1 MRSLKHRITLPAV
14 EAELADLPDYVGPD
28 SPRLRF
34 LGTGTSAGVPYLG
47 CKCKVCTSNDPRDKR
62 LRSAALLETKEAR
75 ILIDAGPD
83 IRQQLMPLDFYPLD
97 AVLLTHIH
105 YDHVGGIDDL
115 RGFCIFGDQH
125 IYADKNTADGLRRQ
139 LPYCFTDRLYP
150 GVPLLKLHEIR
161 ANKPFRI
168 KDTEIMPIQI
178 IHGKV
183 PILGYRIGKM
193 AYITDMKTINDDQL
207 PYLEGIETLVVN
219 ALRWTIPHHSH
230 MLVDE
235 AIAFSRKIK
244 AKQTYL
250 IHLTH
255 RIGLHDEAEAM
266 LPSDIHLAY
275 DGLVIDV

>member
-1 MRSLKHRITLPAV
+1 MSSLKHRITLPAV

-28 SPRLRF
+28 SPRLLF
-34 LGTGTSAGVPYLG
+34 LGTGTSGGVPMLG
-47 CKCKVCTSNDPRDKR
+47 CHCKVCMSKDPRDKR
-62 LRSAALLETKEAR
+62 FRSAALLETKGAR

-115 RGFCIFGDQH
+115 RGFCIFGDQD
-125 IYADKNTADGLRRQ
+125 IYADRHTCEGLRTQ
-139 LPYCFTDRLYP
+139 LPYCFAKTLYP
-150 GVPLLKLHEIR
+150 GVPLLKLHEIKP
-161 ANKPFRI
+161 NVPFRI
-168 KDTEIMPIQI
+168 NDTEIMPIEV

-183 PILGYRIGKM
+183 PILGYRIGKL

-235 AIAFSRKIK
+235 AIAFARKIK

-250 IHLTH
+250 MHITH
-255 RIGLHDEAEAM
+255 QMGLHEETEKR
-266 LPSDIHLAY
+266 LPPDVRLAY
-275 DGLVIDV
+275 DGLVIYV

>member
-1 MRSLKHRITLPAV
+1 MSSLKHRITLPAV

-28 SPRLRF
+28 SPRLLF
-34 LGTGTSAGVPYLG
+34 LGTGTSGGVPMLG
-47 CKCKVCTSNDPRDKR
+47 CHCKVCMSKDPRDKR
-62 LRSAALLETKEAR
+62 FRSAALLETKGAR

-115 RGFCIFGDQH
+115 RGFCIFGDQD
-125 IYADKNTADGLRRQ
+125 IYADRHTCEGLRTQ
-139 LPYCFTDRLYP
+139 LPYCFAKTLYP
-150 GVPLLKLHEIR
+150 GVPLLKLHEIKP
-161 ANKPFRI
+161 NVPFRI
-168 KDTEIMPIQI
+168 NDTEIMPIEV

-183 PILGYRIGKM
+183 PILGYRIGKL

-235 AIAFSRKIK
+235 AIAFARKIK
-244 AKQTYL
+244 AQQTYL
-250 IHLTH
+250 MHITH
-255 RIGLHDEAEAM
+255 QMGLHEETEKR
-266 LPSDIHLAY
+266 LPPDVRLAY

>member
-1 MRSLKHRITLPAV
+1 MSSLKHRITLPAV

-28 SPRLRF
+28 SPRLLF
-34 LGTGTSAGVPYLG
+34 LGTGTSGGVPMLG
-47 CKCKVCTSNDPRDKR
+47 CHCKVCMSKDPRDKR
-62 LRSAALLETKEAR
+62 FRSAALLETKEAR

-115 RGFCIFGDQH
+115 RGFCIFGDQD
-125 IYADKNTADGLRRQ
+125 IYADRHTCEGLRTQ
-139 LPYCFTDRLYP
+139 LPYCFAKTLYP
-150 GVPLLKLHEIR
+150 GVPLLKLHEIKP
-161 ANKPFRI
+161 NVPFRI
-168 KDTEIMPIQI
+168 NDTEIMPIEV

-183 PILGYRIGKM
+183 PILGYRIGKL

-235 AIAFSRKIK
+235 AIAFARKIK

-250 IHLTH
+250 MHITH
-255 RIGLHDEAEAM
+255 QMGLHEETEKR
-266 LPSDIHLAY
+266 LPPDVRLAY

>member
-1 MRSLKHRITLPAV
+1 MSSLKHRITLPAV

-28 SPRLRF
+28 SPRLLF
-34 LGTGTSAGVPYLG
+34 LGTGTSGGVPMLG
-47 CKCKVCTSNDPRDKR
+47 CHCKVCMSKDPRDKR
-62 LRSAALLETKEAR
+62 FRSAALLETKGAR

-115 RGFCIFGDQH
+115 RGFCIFGDQD
-125 IYADKNTADGLRRQ
+125 IYADRHTCEGLRTQ
-139 LPYCFTDRLYP
+139 LPYCFAKTLYP
-150 GVPLLKLHEIR
+150 GVPLLKLHEIKP
-161 ANKPFRI
+161 NVPFRI
-168 KDTEIMPIQI
+168 NDTEIMPIEV

-183 PILGYRIGKM
+183 PILGYRIGKL

-235 AIAFSRKIK
+235 AIAFARKIN

-250 IHLTH
+250 MHITH
-255 RIGLHDEAEAM
+255 QMGLHEETEKR
-266 LPSDIHLAY
+266 LPPDVRLAY